1 MIVIGGGLA
10 GLAAGVALAESG
22 WRVRLFEQRPFLGG
36 RATSYVLPDG
46 EHVDNCQHVTLGC
59 CTNLEDF
66 YRRIGAAGKIKFFD
80 RLLFLDPQGRRG
92 KMQAGFLPA
101 PFHLTGSFAAFAPL
115 SLLDKLSIARAMLD
129 ILQTQGNPADLQEKG
144 GISMLEWLRRR
155 GQTKRAIERF
165 WRVVLVSALDEE
177 LDRTDARFGVD
188 VFWKVFLSN
197 STGYRMGVP
206 AVPLAN
212 LYDGCKSEIERR
224 GGEVVLR
231 APVRGLKMESGEL
244 AGIRLDEGR
253 EETADAYVFAVPHAV
268 LAELLPQSMKQSDP
282 ALSNLEKIK
291 VAPIT
296 GVHFWFDRPVMKEPF
311 VTLLDTTTQWIF
323 NKTALYGDSNGQ
335 ANTALTGQYLQLVIS
350 ASYDLLQKP
359 RQEII
364 DLCLEE
370 VRKALPAARNAELVK
385 ATVIKEAAATF
396 SPEPGVDR
404 WRPRQQTSIP
414 RLFLAGDWT
423 DTGWPAT
430 MEGAVRSGYL
440 AAEALLRSDGT
451 PLKFLQPDLPPDGFI
466 AMWLGKHTA
475 LVDSPDVRRQSTRAL
490 IGLRKNG
497 EKSLDSET
505 YVREPRKGDRLRR
518 FGS

>member
-1 MIVIGGGLA
+1 LKSVIVIGGGLA
-10 GLAAGVALAESG
+10 GLAAGIALAESG

-66 YRRIGAAGKIKFFD
+66 YTRIGAAGKIKFFD

-92 KMQAGFLPA
+92 EMHGGFLPA
-101 PFHLTGSFAAFAPL
+101 PFHLTASFAAFAPL
-115 SLLDKLSIARAMLD
+115 ALLDKLSIARAMLD
-129 ILQTQGNPADLQEKG
+129 ILRSKGKPSDLQENG
-144 GISMLEWLRRR
+144 GISMLEWLRRLR
-155 GQTKRAIERF
+155 QTKRAIERF

-188 VFWKVFLSN
+188 VFWKAFLSN

-224 GGEVVLR
+224 GGEVILR
-231 APVRGLKMESGEL
+231 APVRGLKMENGEL
-244 AGIRLDEGR
+244 SGVRFDEGR
-253 EETADAYVFAVPHAV
+253 EETADAYLFAVPHTA
-268 LAELLPQSMKQSDP
+268 LAELLPESVKQSVP
-282 ALSNLEKIK
+282 SLANLDKIK

-296 GVHFWFDRPVMKEPF
+296 GVHFWFDRPVMTEPF
-311 VTLLDTTTQWIF
+311 LTLLDTTTQWIF
-323 NKTALYGDSNGQ
+323 NKTALYADSNGKEK
-335 ANTALTGQYLQLVIS
+335 AAPSGQYLQLVIS

-364 DLCLEE
+364 DLCLQE
-370 VRKALPAARNAELVK
+370 VWQVLPAARDAELLK

-404 WRPRQQTSIP
+404 WRPKQQTSLP
-414 RLFLAGDWT
+414 RLFVAGDWT

-440 AAEALLRSDGT
+440 AAEALLGT
-451 PLKFLQPDLPPDGFI
+451 AGAPRKFLQPDLEPDGFM
-466 AMWLGKHTA
+466 AMWLGKPNIVT
-475 LVDSPDVRRQSTRAL
+475 
-490 IGLRKNG
+490 
-497 EKSLDSET
+497 
-505 YVREPRKGDRLRR
+505 
-518 FGS
+518 GS

>member
-92 KMQAGFLPA
+92 EMQAGFLPA

-115 SLLDKLSIARAMLD
+115 NLLDKLFIARAMLG
-129 ILQTQGNPADLQEKG
+129 ILQAQGNPADLQEKG

-177 LDRTDARFGVD
+177 LDRTDAHFGVD
-188 VFWKVFLSN
+188 VFWKAFLSN

-231 APVRGLKMESGEL
+231 ASVRGLKIESGEL
-244 AGIRLDEGR
+244 AGIRFDEGR
-253 EETADAYVFAVPHAV
+253 EESSDAYVFAVPHTA
-268 LAELLPQSMKQSDP
+268 LAELLPQSVKQSDP
-282 ALSNLEKIK
+282 SLSNLDKIR

-323 NKTALYGDSNGQ
+323 NKTALYRDSNGKTNDLP
-335 ANTALTGQYLQLVIS
+335 AGQYLQLVIS

-364 DLCLEE
+364 DLCLGE
-370 VRKALPAARNAELVK
+370 VCQALPAARNAELVK

-404 WRPRQQTSIP
+404 WRPKQQTSIP

-440 AAEALLRSDGT
+440 AAEALLGSEGT
-451 PLKFLQPDLPPDGFI
+451 PRKFLRPDLPPNGFI
-466 AMWLGKHTA
+466 AMWLGQHKPTTLA
-475 LVDSPDVRRQSTRAL
+475 
-490 IGLRKNG
+490 
-497 EKSLDSET
+497 
-505 YVREPRKGDRLRR
+505 
-518 FGS
+518 

>member
-1 MIVIGGGLA
+1 LKSVIVIGGGLA

-59 CTNLEDF
+59 CTNLDDF
-66 YRRIGAAGKIKFFD
+66 YSRVGAGGKIKFFD
-80 RLLFLDPQGRRG
+80 RLLFLDPQGREG
-92 KMQAGFLPA
+92 EMQAGLLPA
-101 PFHLTGSFAAFAPL
+101 PFHMTESFARFAPL
-115 SLLDKLSIARAMLD
+115 ALLDKLSIARAMLD
-129 ILQTQGNPADLQEKG
+129 ILRTQGQTADLREEG

-188 VFWKVFLSN
+188 VFWKAFLSN
-197 STGYRMGVP
+197 GTGYRMGVP

-224 GGEVVLR
+224 GGEVILR
-231 APVRGLKMESGEL
+231 APVRGLKMESGEI
-244 AGIRLDEGR
+244 AGVRFDEGR
-253 EETADAYVFAVPHAV
+253 EETADAYVFAVPHTT
-268 LAELLPQSMKQSDP
+268 LAELLPESVKQSDTSL
-282 ALSNLEKIK
+282 ANLDKIK
-291 VAPIT
+291 VSPII
-296 GVHFWFDRPVMKEPF
+296 GVHFWFDRTVMREPF
-311 VTLLDTTTQWIF
+311 VTLMDTTTQWIF
-323 NKTALYGDSNGQ
+323 NKTALYADSNGARQ
-335 ANTALTGQYLQLVIS
+335 PAASAQSGQYLQLVIS

-364 DLCLEE
+364 DLCLAE
-370 VRKALPAARNAELVK
+370 VRQALPAARDAQLVK

-404 WRPRQQTSIP
+404 WRPKQQTVIP

-423 DTGWPAT
+423 ATGWPAT

-440 AAEALLRSDGT
+440 AAEALLRADGN
-451 PLKFLQPDLPPDGFI
+451 PRKFLQPDLAPDGFI
-466 AMWLGKHTA
+466 AMWLGK
-475 LVDSPDVRRQSTRAL
+475 Q
-490 IGLRKNG
+490 
-497 EKSLDSET
+497 
-505 YVREPRKGDRLRR
+505 
-518 FGS
+518 

>member
-1 MIVIGGGLA
+1 MKSVIVIGGGLA

-36 RATSYVLPDG
+36 RATSYVLPGG

-92 KMQAGFLPA
+92 VMQAGLLPA

-115 SLLDKLSIARAMLD
+115 ALLDKLSIARAMLD
-129 ILQTQGNPADLQEKG
+129 ILRSKGKPPDLHENG
-144 GISMLEWLRRR
+144 GISMLDWLRRR

-188 VFWKVFLSN
+188 VFWKAFLSN

-206 AVPLAN
+206 AVPLAD
-212 LYDGCKSEIERR
+212 LYDGCKSEIDRR
-224 GGEVVLR
+224 GGEVLLR
-231 APVRGLKMESGEL
+231 APARGLKIDNGAL
-244 AGIRLDEGR
+244 AGVRFDEGK
-253 EETADAYVFAVPHAV
+253 EETADAFVFAVPHTA
-268 LAELLPQSMKQSDP
+268 LAELLPESVKQTDP
-282 ALSNLEKIK
+282 SLANLDKIK

-296 GVHFWFDRPVMKEPF
+296 GVHFWFDRPVMTEPF
-311 VTLLDTTTQWIF
+311 LTLLDTTTQWIF
-323 NKTALYGDSNGQ
+323 NKTALYADSNGKEKC
-335 ANTALTGQYLQLVIS
+335 APAGQYLQMVIS

-364 DLCLEE
+364 DLCLAE
-370 VRKALPAARNAELVK
+370 VCAALPAARDAKLLK

-404 WRPRQQTSIP
+404 WRPKQQTSVP

-440 AAEALLRSDGT
+440 AAEALLRAAGT
-451 PLKFLQPDLPPDGFI
+451 PRKFLQPDLEPDGFI
-466 AMWLGKHTA
+466 AMWLGKQNTA
-475 LVDSPDVRRQSTRAL
+475 TASS
-490 IGLRKNG
+490 
-497 EKSLDSET
+497 
-505 YVREPRKGDRLRR
+505 
-518 FGS
+518 